1 MFRTT
6 GLTGENNQKTFKMA
20 SRLSKIISWCE
31 KPVILGLVNAS
42 FFILLALWIS
52 LFGAGHSDG
61 GGVFRCAILLQL
73 LNYPVCQLTWHC
85 FDLCNVKLGGDNYLA
100 LFFFTSALPSFFYW
114 FAIGIVLK
122 IIFPFIAKAF
132 HKIATG
138 YRWLVTA
145 LERKAY
151 GSNLE
156 K

>member
-1 MFRTT
+1 
-6 GLTGENNQKTFKMA
+6 MA
-20 SRLSKIISWCE
+20 SRVSKIISWCK
-31 KPVILGLVNAS
+31 KPMILGLVNAS

-61 GGVFRCAILLQL
+61 GGVFTCAILLQL

-85 FDLCNVKLGGDNYLA
+85 FDLCNVKFSGYNL
-100 LFFFTSALPSFFYW
+100 LFIFALPSFFYW